1 MRMTDMFNNKNY
13 SVYMYVAIS
22 VVTLLLFFNSMSIV
36 ETGLKDFEFK
46 GVTGN
51 VVEEVKEN
59 EFDEYL
65 DEFVD
70 YQEVRRPKGVTG
82 FAVEDSEDE
91 KLEEENI
98 PDGELYTEG
107 SFFLYYML
115 LAFIGLCIF
124 ILSAVFFL
132 PKLKELT

>member
-1 MRMTDMFNNKNY
+1 MTDMFNNKNY